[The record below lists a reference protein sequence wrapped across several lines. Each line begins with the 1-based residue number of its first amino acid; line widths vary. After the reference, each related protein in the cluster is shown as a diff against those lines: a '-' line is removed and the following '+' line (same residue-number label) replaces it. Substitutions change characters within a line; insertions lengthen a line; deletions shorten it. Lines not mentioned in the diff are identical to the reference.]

1 MRSNAWWFAV
11 VMSVAGVWSIAS
23 CGQGPMVSMRDAS
36 MGTGGGVAGGGAGG
50 EGGSAGGGGG
60 MAGGGANGG
69 GAAGGGGGGGAAGGA
84 GGGTVPDAGGL
95 IPTEQNLKVAFIG
108 DTATGNDFRSVL
120 QLIKREQ
127 ADFVMIQ
134 GDLTYGF
141 TFGANWFPVIDGEL
155 QTATTR
161 IPYFVSRGNHD
172 IDWGNIGTGLNT
184 RLTNWGI
191 TPEHNNPT
199 MNNYA
204 IVYKGLKMVFV
215 HEVETNPTRAQYVAD
230 RLTDDKQVWKICS
243 WHKNQRN
250 ANVGPKSDEMGWQI
264 YENCRMQGAIVAQ
277 GHSHTY
283 SRSKTLTQ
291 DSNQTVDPTCSSAT
305 SLCVGPGRH
314 FFFDSS
320 LGGVDTRSF
329 DTTAAALPHWGSK
342 YTGNFGALFIEFY
355 VDGDPLKA
363 RGYFKTV
370 GDVEIDSFTITR
382 SP

>member
-1 MRSNAWWFAV
+1 MRSSAWFAV
-11 VMSVAGVWSIAS
+11 VMSVAAIWSIAS
-23 CGQGPMVSMRDAS
+23 CGQGPLVSLPDAAV
-36 MGTGGGVAGGGAGG
+36 GAGGGNAGAGG
-50 EGGSAGGGGG
+50 SVGAGGGGAANGGGATAGGSAGGG
-60 MAGGGANGG
+60 A
-69 GAAGGGGGGGAAGGA
+69 GAAGGA
-84 GGGTVPDAGGL
+84 GGAGGGTAPDAGGL

-141 TFGANWFPVIDGEL
+141 TFAANWFPVIDGEL
-155 QTATTR
+155 QTATTQ

-172 IDWGNIGTGLNT
+172 IDWSNIASGLNT
-184 RLTNWGI
+184 RLARWGI
-191 TPEHNNPT
+191 TPEHSNPT
-199 MNNYA
+199 QNNYS
-204 IVYKGLKMVFV
+204 VLYKGLEMVFV
-215 HEVETNPTRAQYVAD
+215 HEVETSPTRAQYVLD
-230 RLTDDKQVWKICS
+230 RLQNDRHVWKICS

-250 ANVGPKSDEMGWQI
+250 SNVGPKNDEMGWQI
-264 YENCRMQGAIVAQ
+264 YENCRTHGAIVAQ

-283 SRSKTLTQ
+283 SRSKTLTR
-291 DSNQTVDPTCSSAT
+291 DSTQTVDPTCSGAT
-305 SLCVGPGRH
+305 DLCVGPGRH

-329 DTTAAALPHWGSK
+329 DSTAASLSHWGSM

-355 VDGDPLKA
+355 VDGDPMKA

-370 GDVEIDSFTITR
+370 GDVVTDTFTITR